1 MTYFFT
7 VVQADRSIILETEM
21 AQMLVDLQTAHEIFA
36 RLARELVLREDQFIQ
51 LSVFCDCIC
60 KYLSG
65 LVT

>member
-1 MTYFFT
+1 
-7 VVQADRSIILETEM
+7 M